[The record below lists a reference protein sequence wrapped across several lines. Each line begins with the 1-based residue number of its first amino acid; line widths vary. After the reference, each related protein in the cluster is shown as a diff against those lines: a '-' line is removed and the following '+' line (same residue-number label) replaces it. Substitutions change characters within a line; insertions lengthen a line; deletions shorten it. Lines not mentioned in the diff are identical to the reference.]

1 MPTQP
6 SGTVFLSALCEHS
19 WPFKAALWP
28 RAPLEALPA
37 WKLLI
42 KAQGEVKNK
51 QPGTGPAW
59 ETAQRG
65 GLAGQAGNEQLR
77 GRPEKVSALPLRTP
91 TNALRMVTTSD
102 RNVAQETSHQ
112 RNESPACAFSISQVL
127 WTPSVENLNSGVPL
141 SPAPPHSGHE
151 GPVCGQPWLWMQL
164 RVPRGKDWLQ

>member
-1 MPTQP
+1 MASGTALTFRRADCLQDWLSARSAPRSSHPQGRLPTQP

-28 RAPLEALPA
+28 RAPRAALPA

-65 GLAGQAGNEQLR
+65 GPAGQAGNEQPR
-77 GRPEKVSALPLRTP
+77 GRPERVSALPLRPP
-91 TNALRMVTTSD
+91 TDALRMVTTSTGMWPKEHPIS
-102 RNVAQETSHQ
+102 VMKVQ
-112 RNESPACAFSISQVL
+112 PALSQSLRFSGPPVWRISIL
-127 WTPSVENLNSGVPL
+127 GS
-141 SPAPPHSGHE
+141 A
-151 GPVCGQPWLWMQL
+151 
-164 RVPRGKDWLQ
+164 